1 MVIESLGIWLRLL
14 NYFTFSSPNVIYN
27 FNTCEDIS
35 IRKKTSFGIH
45 RPLICEYLVTG
56 YAAVVMDFGVH
67 KLNSASILL
76 FILSKTEK
84 FRVEKKLIWQR
95 CGSVGYVYSLR
106 KQIIINQERRDNLTV
121 CKASTWIKM
130 K

>member
-1 MVIESLGIWLRLL
+1 VKLTYLTTDFLNARYLNFVHMVVVMVIESLGIWLRLL

-84 FRVEKKLIWQR
+84 FRVEKKMDLATLWVR
-95 CGSVGYVYSLR
+95 WLCL
-106 KQIIINQERRDNLTV
+106 LFT
-121 CKASTWIKM
+121 
-130 K
+130 